1 MYAAGSL
8 SDWFGQTIVIFG
20 HSQKESVNKNTNR
33 IQQEYNKNTT
43 RIQPEYIVPGGVT
56 LTYRVNALP
65 INDSASRAILPAV
78 TLLAAEDE
86 ELLLLLLLLVVLV
99 LFCIDSESSM
109 AIMIWY
115 SRLDGFLRR
124 NQILSFR

>member
-1 MYAAGSL
+1 MC
-8 SDWFGQTIVIFG
+8 
-20 HSQKESVNKNTNR
+20 
-33 IQQEYNKNTT
+33 QQEYNKNTT
-43 RIQPEYIVPGGVT
+43 RIQTEYTVLGGVT

-86 ELLLLLLLLVVLV
+86 EEELLLLLLLVVLV

>member
-1 MYAAGSL
+1 M
-8 SDWFGQTIVIFG
+8 
-20 HSQKESVNKNTNR
+20 
-33 IQQEYNKNTT
+33 
-43 RIQPEYIVPGGVT
+43 
-56 LTYRVNALP
+56 TYRVNALP

-86 ELLLLLLLLVVLV
+86 EEELLLLLLLLLVVLV

>member
-1 MYAAGSL
+1 M
-8 SDWFGQTIVIFG
+8 
-20 HSQKESVNKNTNR
+20 
-33 IQQEYNKNTT
+33 
-43 RIQPEYIVPGGVT
+43 
-56 LTYRVNALP
+56 TYRVNALP

-86 ELLLLLLLLVVLV
+86 EEELLLLLLVVVVLV